1 MKKILTSL
9 ALAVGLLT
17 GTAQEQ
23 QTFKIAYIDPLSGP
37 FASVGELM
45 LNHVQFGV
53 GEINAKGGVLKGTK
67 LELLKFDS
75 KLSAQES
82 QTALQAAI
90 DQGARVIVT
99 GGSGSSVVAALVDA
113 ASKFNERNPDK
124 AVIVMNHSSIDPDLT
139 GKRCNFWHFQL
150 EANTAMKMKALSNY
164 IKKQS
169 DIKNV
174 YLLNQDYAHGRQWAS
189 YGKEMVALA
198 RPDIKFVGED
208 FHAIGRVKDFAPYI
222 AKVKAAGAD
231 TLITGNWGQDMTLL
245 LKAAG
250 DAGANLRYF
259 NHSAG
264 SIPGT
269 VQAVSQAKIGRLT
282 WVAEWHPGQAD
293 SPRVEAL
300 AKAYKTKTG
309 AEFLA
314 PRIEFT
320 PLLLAAAINKAQSL
334 DTVKIARALE
344 DLNFESVVG
353 PVRMRAEDHQLLLPQ
368 VVNTI
373 APVDGKTVKV
383 GWEGTNYGFRTD
395 AVYSG
400 NELAQ
405 GTECK
410 MVRPQ

>member
-1 MKKILTSL
+1 MKKILTPL
-9 ALAVGLLT
+9 ALAVSLLT
-17 GTAQEQ
+17 GTAQAQ
-23 QTFKIAYIDPLSGP
+23 QTFKLAYIDPLSGP

-113 ASKFNERNPDK
+113 ASKYNERNPDK
-124 AVIVMNHSSIDPDLT
+124 AVIVLNHSSIDPDLT

-300 AKAYKTKTG
+300 AKAYKAKTG

-344 DLNFESVVG
+344 DLNFDSVVG

-373 APVDGKTVKV
+373 APVDGKAVKV

-405 GTECK
+405 GTDCK